1 MRVAGAK
8 PKGAEA
14 KSLDP
19 RVCGQNIGKNGVS
32 DAIEFGS
39 GVGRAVLLLANHC
52 KYIIAMATR
61 FSGSGC
67 GLGGCGGRG

>member
-8 PKGAEA
+8 PKSTEA

-32 DAIEFGS
+32 DAIELGG
-39 GVGRAVLLLANHC
+39 GVGRGVLLLANHC
-52 KYIIAMATR
+52 YYIIAVVVR
-61 FSGSGC
+61 C
-67 GLGGCGGRG
+67 